1 MSVTTS
7 PSALLAELR
16 DRVHG
21 RVIGPDDADYDQA
34 RTVTMGGIDR
44 HPVAIVRVADTDDVT
59 KVIATAREAGLELA
73 VRCGGHSGA
82 AHSVTEGGIVL
93 DLHDM
98 KGADFDQEA
107 GTVVGPG
114 WPDRR
119 RADHRRRRAWHGR
132 PLRRHGL
139 GGHRRHHHR
148 RAASAT

>member
-59 KVIATAREAGLELA
+59 KVIATARES
-73 VRCGGHSGA
+73 RPGA
-82 AHSVTEGGIVL
+82 
-93 DLHDM
+93 
-98 KGADFDQEA
+98 
-107 GTVVGPG
+107 
-114 WPDRR
+114 
-119 RADHRRRRAWHGR
+119 GR
-132 PLRRHGL
+132 PQRRPQ
-139 GGHRRHHHR
+139 REP
-148 RAASAT
+148 ATA